1 MSFLFGGYRSAAVR
15 AALKEWREHPQGRP
29 ALYVQET
36 LRPEDLPWSGDWC
49 GIYVLR
55 SLQKAGLAKGV
66 PWIISEGFIWP
77 LRLPRI
83 ATPLPGDI
91 VVVPEPFQHQALV
104 VEFEPVTGMVTS
116 IDGNQPD
123 IRPRVR
129 FIKNGNIQFYSIQP
143 LIDAAERG
151 FAWGAMLT
159 GAALLGAGAWIWLNG
174 VPRPVERQL
183 KRLGL

>member
-15 AALKEWREHPQGRP
+15 ALIQEWEDHPKGRPELYWRE
-29 ALYVQET
+29 L
-36 LRPEDLPWSGDWC
+36 LRPDQLPYHGDWC
-49 GIYVLR
+49 GALVLHTLR
-55 SLQKAGLAKGV
+55 KVGLAKGV
-66 PWIISEGFIWP
+66 PWIIGEGFIWP

-83 ATPLPGDI
+83 QTPQPGDI
-91 VVVPEPFQHQALV
+91 LVVPEPFQHQAMV
-104 VEFEPVTGMVTS
+104 VEFEPMTGMVTS

-123 IRPRVR
+123 IRPKVR
-129 FIKNGNIQFYSIQP
+129 FIRNGNIQFYSIQP

-151 FAWGAMLT
+151 FAWGAMLA

-174 VPRPVERQL
+174 VPQPVERQL